1 MSYNPIEPQNY
12 QQLLDEKCQHYAE
25 LFVPFDFP
33 KCEVFQS
40 KPTHY
45 RLRAEFRVW
54 HEGDD
59 LYHIMFNAQDK
70 SKIRIDNW
78 LPASPT
84 IYKLMPILI
93 EKVKQQ
99 PILRQKLFQ
108 IDYLS
113 TLSGEILVS
122 MLYHRQ
128 LCDKWQQA
136 ITELKAELGADSEHG
151 FTIDFIGR
159 ARKQK
164 IVLGNDYVN
173 ETLTINGESIH
184 YQQVENSFTQPNGEI
199 NQHMI
204 EWAIDVSKDQQG
216 DLLELYCG
224 NGNFSLALAKHFD
237 KVLATE
243 IAKSSVDSA
252 QINIARNNIN
262 NVTIARMAAE
272 DFSAAIKGEREFRRL
287 KDIDLGSY
295 DCQTILVDPPR
306 SGLDKVTEAM
316 VAEYDNIIYIS
327 CNPNTLKD
335 NLETLCSTHKVTRF
349 AMFDQFPYTEHMECG
364 VYLQRKSA

>member
-1 MSYNPIEPQNY
+1 MSYSSIEPQNY
-12 QQLLDEKCQHYAE
+12 PHLLEQKCQHYQQ
-25 LFVPFDFP
+25 LFKQFDFP
-33 KCEVFQS
+33 QCEVFPS
-40 KPTHY
+40 TPTHY

-59 LYHIMFNAQDK
+59 LYHIMFNAEDK
-70 SKIRIDNW
+70 SRIRIENW

-93 EKVKQQ
+93 EKIKQNRA
-99 PILRQKLFQ
+99 LRHKLFQ

-113 TLSGEILVS
+113 TLSGEVLVS

-128 LCDKWQQA
+128 LDEQWQQA
-136 ITELKAELGADSEHG
+136 ITELKNQLGPDSEHQ
-151 FTIDFIGR
+151 FNIDFIGR

-173 ETLTINGESIH
+173 ETLTINGKPIH
-184 YQQVENSFTQPNGEI
+184 YQQVENSFTQPNGLI

-204 EWAIDVSKDQQG
+204 EWAIDVSKDQNG

-224 NGNFSLALAKHFD
+224 NGNFSLALAEHFD

-252 QINIARNNIN
+252 QINIARNNID
-262 NVTIARMAAE
+262 NVTIVRMAAE
-272 DFSAAIKGEREFRRL
+272 DFSIALKGEKQFRRL
-287 KDIDLGSY
+287 KDIDLSSY
-295 DCQTILVDPPR
+295 DCRTILVDPPR
-306 SGLDKVTEAM
+306 SGLDELTEAM
-316 VAEYDNIIYIS
+316 VANYDNIIYIS
-327 CNPNTLKD
+327 CNPNTLKE

-349 AMFDQFPYTEHMECG
+349 AMFDQFPYTNHMECG
-364 VYLQRKSA
+364 VYLQKK